1 MKLSIN
7 LAPSNDLVLNVL
19 MISNR
24 KPVHS
29 MKFPKRSPSTPQK
42 SQWPII
48 LATLLFTIYSD
59 QYTKSIAKSYLAGQE
74 PIPVNSGI
82 IVFSYVENNAGFLG
96 ILKGVPEYIQFFLLN
111 ICVSLILL
119 YCLYYLFFRDNHTI
133 LRALAL
139 SILTG
144 GGISNLVDRIL
155 YDGRVIDFLQVGIGP
170 VKTGIFNLA
179 DLYILTGSFLI
190 GFLVLSADA

>member
-7 LAPSNDLVLNVL
+7 LAPSSDLVLNVL
-19 MISNR
+19 TISNR

-29 MKFPKRSPSTPQK
+29 MKFPKRSTSTSQK
-42 SQWPII
+42 STWLII

-74 PIPVNSGI
+74 SIPVNSGI

-96 ILKGVPEYIQFFLLN
+96 ILQEVPEYIQFFLLN

-133 LRALAL
+133 LRTLAL
-139 SILTG
+139 STLTG

-155 YDGRVIDFLQVGIGP
+155 NDGRVIDFLQVGIGP

-190 GFLVLSADA
+190 GFLVLSADT